1 MCGFPGGATVK
12 NPPATVGDTGITG
25 LIPGWERMPGVGN
38 GRLLQHSCLY
48 NPMAGGAWWATVYG
62 VSKESDTNRHT
73 TQ

>member
-1 MCGFPGGATVK
+1 MK

-25 LIPGWERMPGVGN
+25 LIPGSERSPGVGN
-38 GRLLQHSCLY
+38 GSLLQHSCLY
-48 NPMAGGAWWATVYG
+48 NHVAGGAWWATVYG